1 MTPEDHDL
9 TDDELTSR
17 ILDAALA
24 EFRDHGLRRT
34 SMDNV
39 ARRAGIARATI
50 YRRFPNKAELM
61 RVVTAREARRSMAQI
76 TRSVAGLPTVEER
89 LVEGFVAAI
98 RLARTDSLLTR
109 LLDTEPETV
118 LPYLT
123 TDGEFALST
132 VRAFLADQLIHS
144 AKVPDHEAVA
154 EVMARLGLSI
164 VLSPRSCIGLD
175 SDEELRAFGRRFL
188 VPLL

>member
-1 MTPEDHDL
+1 
-9 TDDELTSR
+9 
-17 ILDAALA
+17 
-24 EFRDHGLRRT
+24 
-34 SMDNV
+34 MDNV

-98 RLARTDSLLTR
+98 RLVRTDSLLTR

-123 TDGEFALST
+123 TDGEFAL
-132 VRAFLADQLIHS
+132 AA
-144 AKVPDHEAVA
+144 
-154 EVMARLGLSI
+154 VMARLGLSI

-175 SDEELRAFGRRFL
+175 SDEELRAFGHRFL